1 MNASAPDEQ
10 RKFRFDRQLWDRF
23 IRIAQ
28 PYFFPLGKGNT
39 VKFLGLIVVM
49 LVAVIAFTFL
59 LTIGVT
65 FLGKVIFPNSFFE
78 TVAADFA
85 GQIDA
90 FLEQRLHIGAAAV
103 LAACLIIFGLH
114 SQQLKGRWFQWGMLT
129 FIVFLLFAVNGLNVC
144 LSFIFRFLDT
154 TLTLFTGDPE
164 LRNAEAAVAEQI
176 QAVHQEQFWN
186 FLWFYGVILVVA
198 VPILVTYSFVRRQ
211 LNLRWRKWLT
221 QHFLVRYFDGRAYY
235 ELDSNSSNTEIDNP
249 DQRISEDIRYFSSE
263 TLSVTLDVLDSVL
276 TLLSFTAILYRISS
290 QLSYALGGYAIVGT
304 VIITVISA
312 RLIKINFMQ
321 LRLEGDFR
329 YGLVHVRDNA
339 EAIAFYQGEAPEY
352 NQVSTRLNA
361 LIKNANLLII
371 WESLIAAINRSY
383 NLFARLIPYAF
394 VAPMFFAGDVDF
406 GTIGQ
411 SNFAFFQVFGA
422 LSLIANRIEF
432 LARFAASI
440 GRLGEFYEAFDDPA
454 HCADKTETHQIKA
467 QDSASLKVT
476 NLTLRTPNSEQ
487 VLTDGLNVSLDPG
500 DCLLVVGASGC
511 GKSSLMR
518 AIAGLWNNGTGTIKR
533 PPREDTVFLPQK
545 PYMLLGSLRE
555 QLTYPSP
562 PSSYSDDDLR
572 GALAEVNL
580 EELPER
586 FEGFDAIEDWTDV
599 LSLGEQQRL
608 AFARILLSRPKYAI
622 LDESTS
628 ALDVANERMLY
639 ELLMRKGITYISV
652 GHRPSLLEFHPKVLQ
667 MEKQDRGHM
676 YSAGEYREILVSEM
690 NI

>member
-1 MNASAPDEQ
+1 
-10 RKFRFDRQLWDRF
+10 FDRQLWNRF

-39 VKFLGLIVVM
+39 VKFFGLLAVM

-65 FLGKVIFPNSFFE
+65 FLGKVIFPDSFFD
-78 TVAADFA
+78 TVAAEFS
-85 GQIDA
+85 GQIEA
-90 FLEQRLHIGAAAV
+90 FIAQKLHIGAAAV
-103 LAACLIIFGLH
+103 LATCLLIFGLH
-114 SQQLKGRWFQWGMLT
+114 SRQLKGRWFQWGMLT
-129 FIVFLLFAVNGLNVC
+129 FSVFLLFAVNGLNVS

-164 LRNAEAAVAEQI
+164 LRSAEAAAAEQI
-176 QAVHQEQFWN
+176 QAMHQEQFWS
-186 FLWFYGVILVVA
+186 FLWFYGLILVVA

-211 LNLRWRKWLT
+211 LRLRWREWLT
-221 QHFLVRYFDGRAYY
+221 QHFLVRYFDRRSYY
-235 ELDSNSSNTEIDNP
+235 ELDSNASNTEIDNP
-249 DQRISEDIRYFSSE
+249 DQRISEDTNHFVSQ
-263 TLSVTLDVLDSVL
+263 TLFLILDVLDSIL
-276 TLLSFTAILYRISS
+276 KLLSFTAILYRISA
-290 QLSYALGGYAIVGT
+290 QLSYGLGTYALIGT
-304 VIITVISA
+304 VIITLISA
-312 RLIKINFMQ
+312 RLIKINFEQ
-321 LRLEGDFR
+321 LRLEGNFR

-352 NQVSTRLNA
+352 SQVSSRLSA
-361 LIKNANLLII
+361 AIKNANLLII
-371 WESLIAAINRSY
+371 WESLVSAINRSY
-383 NLFARLIPYAF
+383 NLFARLLPYAF

-411 SNFAFFQVFGA
+411 ANFSFFQVFGA
-422 LSLIANRIEF
+422 LSLIADQIEL

-440 GRLGEFYEAFDDPA
+440 DRLGEFYEALDDPA

-467 QDSASLKVT
+467 QDAAGLQVT

-487 VLTDGLNVSLDPG
+487 VLTEGLNASLSPG
-500 DCLLVVGASGC
+500 DCLLVVGSSGC

-518 AIAGLWNNGTGTIKR
+518 AIAGLWNNGTGTIAR
-533 PPREDTVFLPQK
+533 PPRAETVFLPQK

-562 PSSYSDDDLR
+562 PSSYSDEDLR
-572 GALAEVNL
+572 GALADVNL
-580 EELPER
+580 EELPDR
-586 FEGFDAIEDWTDV
+586 FESFDAIEDWTDV

-628 ALDVANERMLY
+628 ALDVTNERMLY
-639 ELLMRKGITYISV
+639 ELLKRKGITYISV
-652 GHRPSLLEFHPKVLQ
+652 GHRPSLLEFHPQVLQ
-667 MEKQDRGHM
+667 LEKQDRGRM
-676 YSAGEYREILVSEM
+676 YSAAEYREVLVSEM